1 MASGINVNITAS
13 IKGLTDS
20 LEGASRQIKKSTE
33 EWTKSFDSLGKT
45 VENLK
50 APFLALAAVW
60 GAGKM
65 FGDAVKTA
73 GEWNMAAE
81 KVSKTLG
88 VTTQEASALN
98 LVLDD
103 LGIEQSQYINAT
115 VYMTRQIARGG
126 DAFKK
131 LGIDIR
137 DSGGQLRPVQ
147 DIMRDSIDKLNDL
160 KAGVDRN
167 AAGLQLFGKGWVEV
181 QDVLRLTREEMEG
194 ARKDAEDLH
203 LVVGPEGAAR
213 ARAYQRALGDIKDVQ
228 MALQVQMGN
237 ELMPTYLAVSKWMVS
252 TGPNAATGLAAAI
265 KTVITVFMELKMIV
279 EVVVTVASALI
290 FTLIDG
296 FTALGSAF
304 INLVK
309 GEYSAAV
316 QDLKNGASAIK
327 GDWVAAGQNI
337 GQSWE
342 EMATGIRSLWVDPP
356 KAPEGKAPAPDAGGR
371 YEPVESNKDF
381 FTKAKEGLA
390 ALRDLWEEEGTYT
403 TAMEIQYWQARL
415 KQVAAGSDAYKAI
428 VAEMY
433 RLSGEKRKQ
442 DLNEALSAAKLAQ
455 ASALTG
461 LEMEA
466 DALTQRKRLGEVG
479 AEEEIRSLL
488 ELERQKFQVRKM
500 SLEAMMALQD
510 LEPQKRSEIQAQL
523 LQAEAEFNKRRGALQ
538 TDLLLQQREQV
549 NQFMQPFVQGFNSG
563 IQAMLEG
570 TLSFKDAIRGIYG
583 MMRQALAQAI
593 SGMISD
599 WIAGLAKQLAAW
611 IANKATELG
620 IFTSTETAKTA
631 TGVAGSVTRGTAS
644 AMEGGIAAG
653 ATAAQTPGIGWLIA
667 LPVAGAVM
675 AGLIGMLASA
685 AGGYDI
691 PGGLNPIVQTH
702 AREMILPAKY
712 ADVIRGMANG
722 GSEGGG
728 SGAGPTNVTF
738 NLSGVIDGDHLVRT
752 LTSNAGQAALT
763 KAINQAARNGRGQQG

>member
-1 MASGINVNITAS
+1 MAAGINVNITAS
-13 IKGLTDS
+13 IKGLVDS
-20 LEGASRQIKKSTE
+20 MEGATRQIKKSTD
-33 EWTKSFDSLGKT
+33 EWSKSFDTIGKT
-45 VENLK
+45 IDNLK
-50 APFLALAAVW
+50 APFLALAAMW
-60 GAGKM
+60 GTGKM
-65 FGDAVKTA
+65 FGDAVKAA
-73 GEWNMAAE
+73 GEWNMAAD
-81 KVSKTLG
+81 KMAKSIGT
-88 VTTQEASALN
+88 TTQEASALN

-103 LGIEQSQYINAT
+103 LGIEQSKYVNAT
-115 VYMTRQIARGG
+115 VFMTRQIAKGG
-126 DAFKK
+126 DAFRKM
-131 LGIDIR
+131 GIDIR
-137 DSGGQLRPVQ
+137 DATGNLRPIQ
-147 DIMRDSIDKLNDL
+147 DVMRDSIDKLNDL
-160 KAGVDRN
+160 KGGMDRN
-167 AAGLQLFGKGWVEV
+167 AAGLQLFGKGWLEV
-181 QDVLRLTREEMEG
+181 QDILLLTREEMDA

-203 LVVGPEGAAR
+203 LIVGPDGAAK
-213 ARAYQRALGDIKDVQ
+213 ARAYQRAMGDIKDVQ

-304 INLVK
+304 INIIK

-342 EMATGIRSLWVDPP
+342 EMATGVRSLWVDPP
-356 KAPEGKAPAPDAGGR
+356 APPKATPERAQPTGTFNPESSQDIVKAM
-371 YEPVESNKDF
+371 
-381 FTKAKEGLA
+381 KEQLA
-390 ALRDLWEEEGTYT
+390 ALRDAGEANNTWSTEMELRFWATKLATVQKGT
-403 TAMEIQYWQARL
+403 
-415 KQVAAGSDAYKAI
+415 DAYTAI
-428 VAEMY
+428 MTEMY
-433 RLSGEKRKQ
+433 KLNATLRKEE
-442 DLNEALSAAKLAQ
+442 LASATAAIKERQ
-455 ASALTG
+455 ASAITG

-466 DALTQRKRLGEVG
+466 DALAQRKRLGEVG
-479 AEEEIRSLL
+479 AEEEIKSLL

-500 SLEAMMALQD
+500 SLEAMLALQN
-510 LEPQKRSEIQAQL
+510 LEPQKRSEIQTQL

-570 TLSFKDAIRGIYG
+570 TLTFKDAIRGIYG

-599 WIAGLAKQLAAW
+599 WIAGLARQLAAW
-611 IANKATELG
+611 IATKATELG

-691 PGGLNPIVQTH
+691 PSGLNPIVQTH

-722 GSEGGG
+722 SVAEG
-728 SGAGPTNVTF
+728 APPVNVTF
-738 NLSGVIDGDHLVRT
+738 NLSGVIDGDHLMRT